1 MASGFWVIRNFDFI
15 CIVRWRLEENITFK
29 FFFSPRKDRRTSLIE
44 TWKSSLLW
52 LSLLPSVQS
61 LPQVSLSLS
70 PKHPSS
76 AFEQFPYWL
85 GLCNSSLTVLIP
97 HPLRHLETVLKYTL
111 DLVTPHLP
119 PNLAAWFWPCQTL
132 PPQRGRL
139 SLTALPEN
147 SNPRRTLSPSVLWV
161 FVFVVPLCVLI
172 LQISFCWFLYPASTW
187 GLLENFLGLA
197 GLFFKLWLSMQK

>member
-1 MASGFWVIRNFDFI
+1 MTARRKYYFQI
-15 CIVRWRLEENITFK
+15 
-29 FFFSPRKDRRTSLIE
+29 FFFPSKRSSNSLIE

-76 AFEQFPYWL
+76 TFEQFPYWL
-85 GLCNSSLTVLIP
+85 GLCNSSVTVLIP

-111 DLVTPHLP
+111 DLVTAHLS

-147 SNPRRTLSPSVLWV
+147 SNPRRTLSPLS
-161 FVFVVPLCVLI
+161 FGFLCVLSPSVFLFYRFLLVGFFI
-172 LQISFCWFLYPASTW
+172 LLAPGASWRTFLA
-187 GLLENFLGLA
+187 
-197 GLFFKLWLSMQK
+197 WLVYF